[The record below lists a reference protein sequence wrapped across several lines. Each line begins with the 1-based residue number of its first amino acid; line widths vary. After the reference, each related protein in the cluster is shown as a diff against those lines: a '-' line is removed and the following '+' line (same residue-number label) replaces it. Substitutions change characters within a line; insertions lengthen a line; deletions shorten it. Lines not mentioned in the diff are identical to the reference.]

1 MNQHMSVNLVDY
13 DEDLF
18 TPQGWEG
25 AELARHGITWTV
37 GQHRTA
43 EAVLAAARH
52 SDIVMIQSAR
62 PLLTRPVID
71 HLERCRCIVRL
82 GIGYDN
88 VDVAAATERGILVCN
103 APDYC
108 VDDVA
113 DHALALLMGCV
124 RHVARQD
131 RSIREGKWD
140 RTLARPARRLRGCT
154 LGIIGFG
161 KIGRTVAARV
171 RGFDLTLLVYDPHVD
186 DAVVAAHAARR
197 VDLPTL
203 LAQSDFVSLHTPLT
217 DDTFHLLGSA
227 QFDLLQPGAI
237 VVNTS
242 RGPLID
248 EHALAAALGSGKVWA
263 AGMDVM
269 EHEPLPLDSPLRAF
283 DNVIFTPH
291 VGANSEQSVRDLYST
306 ACQIAIAVARGV
318 RPPGVVNPDVV
329 ERIFD

>member
-1 MNQHMSVNLVDY
+1 MNKRLTVSLVDY

-25 AELARHGITWTV
+25 AELARHGIAWNV
-37 GQHRTA
+37 GQYRTA
-43 EAVLAAARH
+43 DAVIEAARD

-62 PLLTRPVID
+62 SLLTREVIE
-71 HLERCRCIVRL
+71 HLPRCRCIVRL

-88 VDVAAATERGILVCN
+88 VDVTAATEHGILVCN

-113 DHALALLMGCV
+113 DHALALLLGCV

-131 RSIREGKWD
+131 RSIRVGKWD
-140 RTLARPARRLRGCT
+140 RTLARPARRLRGST
-154 LGIIGFG
+154 LGIVGFG
-161 KIGRTVAARV
+161 KIGRMLAARV
-171 RGFDLTLLVYDPHVD
+171 RGFDLALLVYDPYVD
-186 DAVVAAHAARR
+186 DATITAQGAQKVE
-197 VDLPTL
+197 LPTL

-217 DDTFHLLGSA
+217 NDTFHLLGAA
-227 QFDLLQPGAI
+227 QFENLKDGAI

-248 EHALAAALGSGKVWA
+248 ENALADALRCGKVWA
-263 AGMDVM
+263 AGLDVM
-269 EHEPLPLDSPLRAF
+269 EHEPLPADSPLRGF

-291 VGANSEQSVRDLYST
+291 VSANSEQSVRDLYST
-306 ACQIAIAVARGV
+306 ACQIAIDVARGV

-329 ERIFD
+329 ERIIR